1 MSKSKTAVATPAE
14 AVTTAKGQP
23 ITKATLDQVA
33 EAMKSY
39 WKQNREKVALIA
51 LCFVAAAFS
60 IAAATGSASFAILYL
75 FAFNG
80 KVSGR
85 MDGNV
90 LMRNGRGRGFAV
102 PALIRN
108 GYTMTARGIFSV
120 LSSAYRGLGSLT
132 IDAWRAF
139 TMDATN
145 RFGQPIEVK
154 GKDAYVRLN
163 ANLINIGQATITS
176 PPVLAGVDSIT
187 DVSGLAMDASADTLT
202 FSFSVSPTATGVSHK
217 LFATRPLSAGITR
230 PSASE
235 FRQVDVVPSGSTTP
249 YDFSTAYINRFG
261 SINGQAGN
269 KIFIQL
275 FGVNETT
282 GQMTP
287 SVGAS
292 GVIVP

>member
-1 MSKSKTAVATPAE
+1 MSKTTKAGATPDTLVKLPKGKK
-14 AVTTAKGQP
+14 VTKEN
-23 ITKATLDQVA
+23 LDSIA
-33 EAMKSY
+33 AAMLDY
-39 WKQNREKVALIA
+39 WKQNRTKALIA
-51 LCFVAAAFS
+51 LLFCVSLTISAYTAAAS
-60 IAAATGSASFAILYL
+60 TSFAILYL

-108 GYTMTARGIFSV
+108 GATMTARGIFSV
-120 LSSAYRGLGSLT
+120 LSSSYRGLGVIV
-132 IDAWRAF
+132 IDSWRAF
-139 TMDATN
+139 QMDATN
-145 RFGQPIEVK
+145 RFGQPFKVS

-163 ANLINIGQATITS
+163 ANLINIGQPTITN
-176 PPVLAGVDSIT
+176 PPVLGAVDGIT
-187 DVSGLAMDASADTLT
+187 SVTNVALDGTLDTL
-202 FSFSVSPTATGVSHK
+202 FFDFAASPTAAGVSHK
-217 LFATRPLSAGITR
+217 LFATRPLSAGVTR

-235 FRQVDVVPSGSTTP
+235 FRQIDVMPSGSVFP
-249 YDFSTAYINRFG
+249 YDFSLAYQNKYG
-261 SINGQAGN
+261 SIIGQQSN

-275 FGVNETT
+275 YAVNEAT

-292 GVIVP
+292 GVIF